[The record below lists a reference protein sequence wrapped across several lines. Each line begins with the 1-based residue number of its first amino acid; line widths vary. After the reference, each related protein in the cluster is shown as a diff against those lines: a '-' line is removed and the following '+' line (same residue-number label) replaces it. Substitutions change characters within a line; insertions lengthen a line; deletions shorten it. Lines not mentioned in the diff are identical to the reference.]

1 MTMGTRTMRQVVE
14 RLRGENAEALLEL
27 HEFEYAM
34 AEVLRHL
41 EALAAAMRELQLEI
55 SRLGS
60 EGNNDPRAA
69 HVIAE
74 NSARLTARAEQI
86 AGALAEFCRGLK
98 GWGISE
104 GS

>member
-1 MTMGTRTMRQVVE
+1 MGTRTMRQVVE

-34 AEVLRHL
+34 VEVLRHL
-41 EALAAAMRELQLEI
+41 EGLAAAMRGLQLEI
-55 SRLGS
+55 ARLRS
-60 EGNNDPRAA
+60 EASYDPGAARA
-69 HVIAE
+69 VEE

-86 AGALAEFCRGLK
+86 AAALAEFCRGLK

-104 GS
+104 GN